1 MQKEADMAINKA
13 IKEKKTNCWKM
24 NGNQVM
30 KILVKKVN
38 LIEISKLDKI
48 FQNGQTN

>member
-1 MQKEADMAINKA
+1 MQKEADMVINKA

-30 KILVKKVN
+30 KILVKKMN
-38 LIEISKLDKI
+38 LIDTTKLDKK